1 MESCHPPSHHHR
13 APPPPGSPQ
22 PLASGRAPKQL
33 SAPLIRSSPFFAPS
47 ETAGEQ
53 TVVIGAVLAADLI
66 VLLEHAPLGLAL
78 GLPLALALAC
88 VAVQIALGLRI
99 AYLAWRKRDICREL
113 IIEGREQ
120 LPLPTVE
127 RELKRLGAP
136 RLQAE
141 LAQSI
146 ERLTDQAAHPRTRGT
161 TWPPIRSLNVVRAVA
176 PELHE
181 IARVLHSGKAGL
193 RGVAHVEALLT
204 LGESPL
210 YGVQAEL
217 LRDELGRARF
227 LLAGSTSTRKENP

>member
-1 MESCHPPSHHHR
+1 MPPDF
-13 APPPPGSPQ
+13 PPPQSASPSGQ
-22 PLASGRAPKQL
+22 SATPCEWACAAATLGPAHPLVAVL
-33 SAPLIRSSPFFAPS
+33 RSFQ
-47 ETAGEQ
+47 TAGEQ
-53 TVVIGAVLAADLI
+53 VVVIGSVQAADLI

-141 LAQSI
+141 LAHAI
-146 ERLTDQAAHPRTRGT
+146 ERLTEQAAHPRTRGT
-161 TWPPIRSLNVVRAVA
+161 PWPPIRSLKVVRAVA

-181 IARVLHSGKAGL
+181 IARVLHGGKAAL

-204 LGESPL
+204 SGESPL

-227 LLAGSTSTRKENP
+227 FLAGPTSTRKENP

>member
-1 MESCHPPSHHHR
+1 
-13 APPPPGSPQ
+13 
-22 PLASGRAPKQL
+22 
-33 SAPLIRSSPFFAPS
+33 
-47 ETAGEQ
+47 
-53 TVVIGAVLAADLI
+53 VVIGSVQAADLI
-66 VLLEHAPLGLAL
+66 VLLEHTPLGLAL

-141 LAQSI
+141 LAHAI
-146 ERLTDQAAHPRTRGT
+146 ERLTEQAAHPRTRGT
-161 TWPPIRSLNVVRAVA
+161 PWPPIRSLNVVRAVA

-181 IARVLHSGKAGL
+181 IARVLHGGKAAL
-193 RGVAHVEALLT
+193 RGVAQVEALLT
-204 LGESPL
+204 SGESPL

-227 LLAGSTSTRKENP
+227 FLAGPTSTRKENP